1 MVVSYYLQCNHYS
14 EKREKKSLF
23 REKICCL
30 PFHFVN
36 KTRTKAYDISTMS
49 IFSVVR
55 YVLLLNQLTAVRLG
69 VMLLVTVMTFELCC
83 NNMKGSCTLA

>member
-23 REKICCL
+23 REKICRL

-49 IFSVVR
+49 IFCFAFKSTYGR
-55 YVLLLNQLTAVRLG
+55 KAGGNFTSYSYD
-69 VMLLVTVMTFELCC
+69 F
-83 NNMKGSCTLA
+83 